1 MRHMRPEDLD
11 FFKENGYLVLNQLLS
26 DGETAR
32 FLVPGSAGSGYRN
45 RGRPLAGVPGE
56 TR

>member
-1 MRHMRPEDLD
+1 MRPEDLD